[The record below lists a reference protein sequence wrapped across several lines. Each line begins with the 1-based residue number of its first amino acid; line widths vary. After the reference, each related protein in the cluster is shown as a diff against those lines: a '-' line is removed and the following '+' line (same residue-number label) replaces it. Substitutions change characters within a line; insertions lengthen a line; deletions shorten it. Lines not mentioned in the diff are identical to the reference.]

1 MIRNIKIN
9 DGDAVR
15 DLQTLIRQP
24 SISAKNQGLVECA
37 NLVAQIMLNAG
48 IDTKL
53 LYLTNNNNSTEAEEE
68 DNNSNIP
75 SPPATQPPPLL
86 SSPPPPIVYGE
97 VKSKSNPNGK
107 TILFYNHY
115 DVQPVEPIELWDK
128 NPFSGNIEGN
138 YIFGRGAADDKGELI
153 ARIKALE
160 YYIKKTNDVPCNVKF
175 IVEGEEEIG
184 SVHLKE
190 YISLYKEKFKCDG
203 VIWESGFVDTRGRPI
218 ISLGQKGILSVEIIS
233 KGPCRDVHS
242 SLAALIENPAWSL
255 VRLLNT
261 LRDNNGKIL
270 IENWY
275 NELRDFTDEEMSLME
290 KEPFDENALK
300 KEYGISC
307 LVNNAKGIEVKKAF
321 AGMPTCNIS
330 GLVSGYVGE
339 GSKTVLPSIAIAR
352 LDFRLVPDMVPQIQF
367 ERLKKH
373 IRKYQLSNSNN
384 NNNYNAAS
392 SNNTTI
398 EIRFLGAEPAART
411 SINHP
416 FVNIIKEA
424 AVEVYRDAIIN
435 VSSAGTGPMYYFNK
449 LLGVPSVCIGGTD
462 ISNRSHSPNEYMRID
477 LLNKTIKCMIVILE
491 KFAFSCY

>member
-1 MIRNIKIN
+1 MIKNIKIN

-24 SISAKNQGLVECA
+24 SVSAKNQGLVECA
-37 NLVAQIMLNAG
+37 KLLVQIMLNAG

-53 LYLTNNNNSTEAEEE
+53 LYLTNNNSTEGEEE

-75 SPPATQPPPLL
+75 SSPATQPPPL
-86 SSPPPPIVYGE
+86 SSPPPIVYGE

-128 NPFSGNIEGN
+128 NPFSGNVEGN
-138 YIFGRGAADDKGELI
+138 YIFGRGAVDDKGELI

-190 YISLYKEKFKCDG
+190 YINLYKEKFKCDG

-218 ISLGQKGILSVEIIS
+218 ISLGQKGILSIEIVS
-233 KGPCRDVHS
+233 KGPCRDAHS
-242 SLAALIENPAWSL
+242 SLAALIENPTWSL
-255 VRLLNT
+255 IRLLNT
-261 LRDNNGKIL
+261 LRDNNGNIL

-275 NELRDFTDEEMSLME
+275 NEVRGFTDEEISLIE
-290 KEPFDENALK
+290 KEPFDEDALM
-300 KEYGISC
+300 KEYGISSFI
-307 LVNNAKGIEVKKAF
+307 NNAKGIEVKKAF

-339 GSKTVLPSIAIAR
+339 GSKTVLPSTAIAR
-352 LDFRLVPDMVPQIQF
+352 LDFRLVPDMSPEIQF
-367 ERLKKH
+367 ERLKEH
-373 IRKYQLSNSNN
+373 VRKYLLVDNN
-384 NNNYNAAS
+384 NDNYYNDDSINNA
-392 SNNTTI
+392 I
-398 EIRFLGAEPAART
+398 QLRLLGSEPAATT

-416 FVNIIKEA
+416 FVNVIRES
-424 AVEVYRDAIIN
+424 AVQVYGDAIIN
-435 VSSAGTGPMYYFNK
+435 VSSAGTGPMYYFDK
-449 LLGVPSVCIGGTD
+449 LLDVPSVCIGGTD

-477 LLNKTIKCMIVILE
+477 LLYKTIKCIMVILE
-491 KFAFSCY
+491 KFALSCC